1 VSAVGAKNVPALS
14 RGVLAQDNTDA
25 STAWADI
32 MGEIGAASEKQSN
45 GIDPV
50 ARAVAQTGSGYRF
63 FA

>member
-1 VSAVGAKNVPALS
+1 LS